1 MKLLLLKF
9 QPLFILKE
17 HQYLKS
23 YTTHKMEQFIYP
35 TLTAFFAAFITWLFS
50 MRKSLALDRAAELDN
65 AVNAVKYYR
74 DLLDDITAR
83 LTAATETIKT
93 MEIQHRELMVV
104 NQQLVDELQKFKQL
118 NGKQQ

>member
-1 MKLLLLKF
+1 
-9 QPLFILKE
+9 
-17 HQYLKS
+17 
-23 YTTHKMEQFIYP
+23 MEQFIYP
-35 TLTAFFAAFITWLFS
+35 TLTAFFASFITWFFS
-50 MRKSLALDRAAELDN
+50 MRKSLAQDRAAELDN

-83 LTAATETIKT
+83 LTAATETIKK
-93 MEIQHRELMVV
+93 MEIQHRELMVI

>member
-1 MKLLLLKF
+1 
-9 QPLFILKE
+9 
-17 HQYLKS
+17 
-23 YTTHKMEQFIYP
+23 MEQFIYP

-50 MRKSLALDRAAELDN
+50 MRKSLAQDRAAELDN

-74 DLLDDITAR
+74 DLLDDINAR
-83 LTAATETIKT
+83 LTAATETIKK

>member
-1 MKLLLLKF
+1 
-9 QPLFILKE
+9 
-17 HQYLKS
+17 
-23 YTTHKMEQFIYP
+23 MEQFIYP
-35 TLTAFFAAFITWLFS
+35 TLTAFFASFITWLFS
-50 MRKSLALDRAAELDN
+50 MRKSLAQDRAAELDN

-118 NGKQQ
+118 NGKQI

>member
-1 MKLLLLKF
+1 
-9 QPLFILKE
+9 
-17 HQYLKS
+17 
-23 YTTHKMEQFIYP
+23 MEQFIYP
-35 TLTAFFAAFITWLFS
+35 TLTAFFASFITWLFS

-74 DLLDDITAR
+74 DLLDDITGR

-93 MEIQHRELMVV
+93 MERQHRELMVI
-104 NQQLVDELQKFKQL
+104 NRQLVDELQKFKQL